1 MADIKGLTPDVLW
14 VTFSGLVA
22 MGLIFMVGFNVY
34 DAIHKIIQRRRDREE
49 AKRPDL
55 ADKISRQVLDKLE
68 PRLSEIES
76 KLDRDKAR
84 IDKHESLI
92 IETEK
97 TQRETRD
104 GLVAICKYL
113 MAITQYGNLGGNS
126 KEMNDATAEMTK
138 YLASRL

>member
-14 VTFSGLVA
+14 VTLSGLVA

-92 IETEK
+92 VEMEK